1 MKHLLKTVINGG
13 ALSGLIK
20 KIKINRMKKQ
30 ILFIAAFF
38 ISLYSFSQSE
48 KYMKAME
55 QLVPA
60 IDTTTTT
67 DKLTSLANSFQR
79 IADAEKNQ
87 WLPYY
92 YAALANVSAGYTM
105 SMGQM
110 GMAEKTDPIADK
122 AESLLNKAEELSKDN
137 SEIYI
142 VKKMIASLRL
152 IGDPQNRYMI
162 YGPAAEQAL
171 ATAKS
176 LNPGNPRVTLLE
188 AQDKLFTPEQ
198 FGGSKTEAK
207 KLFQESIEKY
217 GAFKPESGIHPNW
230 GLKQAQYFLTQ
241 IQ

>member
-1 MKHLLKTVINGG
+1 
-13 ALSGLIK
+13 
-20 KIKINRMKKQ
+20 
-30 ILFIAAFF
+30 
-38 ISLYSFSQSE
+38 
-48 KYMKAME
+48 ME

-60 IDTTTTT
+60 VDTTMTP
-67 DKLTSLANSFQR
+67 DGLNNLANSFQR

-92 YAALANVSAGYTM
+92 YAALANVSAAYMM

-110 GMAEKTDPIADK
+110 GMADKTDLIADK
-122 AESLLNKAEELSKDN
+122 AETLLNKAGELSKDN
-137 SEIYI
+137 SEIYC

-152 IGDPQNRYMI
+152 IGDPQNRYMT

-176 LNPGNPRVTLLE
+176 LNPANPRVTLLE

-207 KLFQESIEKY
+207 ALFEEAVKKFE
-217 GAFKPESGIHPNW
+217 AFKPESTMHPSW
-230 GLKQAQYFLTQ
+230 GLRRAQYFLTE
-241 IQ
+241 IK

>member
-1 MKHLLKTVINGG
+1 
-13 ALSGLIK
+13 
-20 KIKINRMKKQ
+20 MKKQ
-30 ILFIAAFF
+30 FLFIGAFV
-38 ISLYSFSQSE
+38 IAINSFSQSE
-48 KYMKAME
+48 KYTEAME

-60 IDTTTTT
+60 VDTTRNV
-67 DKLTSLANSFQR
+67 DGLNNLANSFQR

-92 YAALANVSAGYTM
+92 YAALANVNAAYTM

-110 GMAEKTDPIADK
+110 GMADKTDPIADK
-122 AESLLNKAEELSKDN
+122 AEGLLNKAAELSKDN
-137 SEIYI
+137 SEIYC

-152 IGDPQNRYMI
+152 IGDPQNRYMT
-162 YGPAAEQAL
+162 YGPAAEEAL

-207 KLFQESIEKY
+207 KLFEEAIKKY
-217 GAFKPESGIHPNW
+217 EAFKPETNIHPTW
-230 GLKQAQYFLTQ
+230 GMAQAKYFLSE
-241 IQ
+241 IK

>member
-1 MKHLLKTVINGG
+1 
-13 ALSGLIK
+13 
-20 KIKINRMKKQ
+20 MKKQ
-30 ILFIAAFF
+30 FLFIGVFVIA
-38 ISLYSFSQSE
+38 INSFSQSE
-48 KYMKAME
+48 KYTKAME

-60 IDTTTTT
+60 VDTTRNV
-67 DKLTSLANSFQR
+67 DGLNNLANSFQR

-92 YAALANVSAGYTM
+92 YAALANVNAAYTM

-110 GMAEKTDPIADK
+110 GMADKTDPIADK
-122 AESLLNKAEELSKDN
+122 AEGLLNKAAELSKDN
-137 SEIYI
+137 SEIYC

-152 IGDPQNRYMI
+152 IGDPQNRYMT
-162 YGPAAEQAL
+162 YGPAAEEAL

-207 KLFQESIEKY
+207 KLFEEAIKKY
-217 GAFKPESGIHPNW
+217 EAFKPETNIHPTW
-230 GLKQAQYFLTQ
+230 GMAQAKYFLSE
-241 IQ
+241 IK